1 MLEIS
6 PDLDA
11 RLCYGIVLL
20 CALISARIQVYGR
33 LSGLKE
39 RAIYAWSL
47 PSTWGVFLTY
57 VAIPLGLFW
66 FLDRTGAVRDTSFF
80 AALLVGL
87 AYPSV
92 ISGGAG
98 VKQVQGVAGVLGWL
112 DKATD
117 SLITKIVEYVS
128 IDAHRFQKKVTD
140 GMSDPAFHA
149 AVAAVAQEYGDTVAM
164 DQELAA
170 ESDPDKKDLIL
181 YDYAT
186 QSAFGLRPLT
196 EELSKF
202 GLKKSESPYF
212 RAKFALWCWLVP
224 QVALVVAIGWLCFS
238 RAGEER
244 FELWRLTKPG
254 ISQNDL
260 NRARNRLSHFLAE
273 GGTDADR
280 MRAKLA
286 TALDWPGLEVQR
298 ADEIIRL
305 LLQYRGTKDS
315 LSFRL
320 TAQVL
325 TNSLR
330 VSSVDVRARVQHALL
345 LLAKEAS
352 ADETSPTIPEA
363 LGKWQPLATDSP
375 IDLEEIWRAWDG
387 WWTQTLAKAK

>member
-92 ISGGAG
+92 ISGGTG

-117 SLITKIVEYVS
+117 ALITKIVEYVS
-128 IDAHRFQKKVTD
+128 IDAHRFQKKVID
-140 GMSDPAFHA
+140 GMVDPTFHA
-149 AVAAVAQEYGDTVAM
+149 AVLSVAQEYGDTTAM
-164 DQELAA
+164 EQELAA
-170 ESDPDKKDLIL
+170 ENDPTKKDLIL

-186 QSAFGLRPLT
+186 QSAFGLLPLT
-196 EELSKF
+196 EKLSKF
-202 GLKKSESPYF
+202 GLKKTESPYF

-224 QVALVVAIGWLCFS
+224 QVLLVFAIAWLCFS

-244 FELWRLTKPG
+244 FSLWRLSKPG

-260 NRARNRLSHFLAE
+260 N
-273 GGTDADR
+273 
-280 MRAKLA
+280 
-286 TALDWPGLEVQR
+286 
-298 ADEIIRL
+298 
-305 LLQYRGTKDS
+305 
-315 LSFRL
+315 
-320 TAQVL
+320 
-325 TNSLR
+325 
-330 VSSVDVRARVQHALL
+330 
-345 LLAKEAS
+345 
-352 ADETSPTIPEA
+352 
-363 LGKWQPLATDSP
+363 
-375 IDLEEIWRAWDG
+375 
-387 WWTQTLAKAK
+387 